1 MTREVEVIR
10 MENRD
15 TNSIEKVIYIKGKL
29 KLLSPLLVG
38 NGEREFTNNDL
49 IKDTNGNSFIPGT
62 SIAGSVRN
70 HIKEILNR
78 DEELIDILFGGEEVG
93 SNQSLL
99 YFYDS
104 TLTKKGTISMR
115 DGIAVN
121 NFIKAANTKEYA
133 KYDYQILE
141 RDNEFDFRLELCLR
155 NSFKDKEKDILK
167 ILSIII
173 SELVK
178 GNIYIGAKKNR
189 GLGNIKLMSI
199 EILKFDFDKSEIKE
213 NLLKEFLEF
222 SWDKKFLKVSKEA
235 FASGN
240 EFMDLVKKCENM
252 NINTHI
258 KVPLKV
264 RDTIFIRNYIVKS
277 TDVDAEQLD
286 YNGRL
291 IVPGTTWAG
300 AIRHRMF
307 IILYDLGLTE
317 KQAKEKI
324 EELFGYVN
332 KNKKAKASRIR
343 FRDSIDSNKSK
354 FVNISRTKIDRFTGG
369 ACSKALFEERVA
381 VNGDISLDIYIK
393 DQKQWEM
400 GLLILSIYDLMSGM
414 LAIGGETSV
423 GRGLVV
429 AEDGFSIKKE
439 LILIDGQPLC
449 KEDEKKYFKALKEE
463 ISSFESV

>member
-1 MTREVEVIR
+1 MG
-10 MENRD
+10 NKD
-15 TNSIEKVIYIKGKL
+15 TNRVEKVIYIKGKL

-38 NGEREFTNNDL
+38 NGEREFTDNDL
-49 IKDTNGNSFIPGT
+49 IKDSNGNPFIPGT

-70 HIKEILNR
+70 YIEEILN
-78 DEELIDILFGGEEVG
+78 EEKESIDILFGGEESG

-121 NFIKAANTKEYA
+121 DFIKVAKTNEYA

-155 NSFKDKEKDILK
+155 NSFKDKEKSILK
-167 ILSIII
+167 ILAIII
-173 SELVK
+173 SELEK

-189 GLGNIKLMSI
+189 GLGNIKLMGT
-199 EILKFDFDKSEIKE
+199 EILKFDFDSSKMKE
-213 NLLKEFLEF
+213 NLLREFLEF
-222 SWDKKFLKVSKEA
+222 NWDKKFSKVSKEA
-235 FASGN
+235 FESGN
-240 EFMDLVKKCENM
+240 EFMDLVNKCENM
-252 NINTHI
+252 NIDTHI

-264 RDTIFIRNYIVKS
+264 RDTILIRNYIVKS

-286 YNGRL
+286 YDDRL

-317 KQAKEKI
+317 KQAKGKI

-381 VNGDISLDIYIK
+381 VNGDVFLDIYIK
-393 DQKQWEM
+393 DQKQWEI
-400 GLLILSIYDLMSGM
+400 GLLLLSIYDLMSGM

-429 AEDGFSIKKE
+429 AEDDFFIKKE
-439 LILIDGQPLC
+439 SILINGQPLC
-449 KEDEKKYFKALKEE
+449 KEDEKKYFKAFKEE
-463 ISSFESV
+463 IERFESI

>member
-1 MTREVEVIR
+1 

-38 NGEREFTNNDL
+38 NGEKEFTNNDL

-70 HIKEILNR
+70 HIKEILN
-78 DEELIDILFGGEEVG
+78 EMQESIDILFGGEKAG

-121 NFIKAANTKEYA
+121 NFTKVADTKEYA

-155 NSFKDKEKDILK
+155 NSLKAKEKDILK

-173 SELVK
+173 SELGK
-178 GNIYIGAKKNR
+178 GNIYVGAKKNR
-189 GLGNIKLMSI
+189 GLGDIKLI
-199 EILKFDFDKSEIKE
+199 DTEILKFDFDKSETKE

-222 SWDKKFLKVSKEA
+222 SWDEEFSKVSKEA
-235 FASGN
+235 FESGN

-277 TDVDAEQLD
+277 TDVDAEQLN

-291 IVPGTTWAG
+291 IIPGTTWAG

-324 EELFGYVN
+324 EELFGHIN

-354 FVNISRTKIDRFTGG
+354 FINISRTKIDRFTGG

-414 LAIGGETSV
+414 LAIGGEASV

-429 AEDGFSIKKE
+429 AEDDFFIKKE

-449 KEDEKKYFKALKEE
+449 KKDEEKYFKALKEE
-463 ISSFESV
+463 IGSCKSALGVF